1 MSVPTR
7 RTYLLVP
14 NISPSEVHPQ
24 LVRKS
29 GRKYELVTSLAGSNT
44 VSFPLEA
51 RDTAECVMFLK
62 KEYVWKGASDSTE
75 GQSTAKPQTKV
86 VYEAVDTRQ
95 TGLQM
100 LQPSKFLDFRYKGRL
115 ERDDVVSFFESV
127 ALGKRPPLDLENLDF
142 RQELYPKVFAR
153 DYVHASIPIE

>member
-1 MSVPTR
+1 MSLPTR

-14 NISPSEVHPQ
+14 NLSASETPPQ
-24 LVRKS
+24 LVRKA
-29 GRKYELVTSLAGSNT
+29 GRKYELVTSLPGANT

-51 RDTAECVMFLK
+51 RDSPECVLFVK
-62 KEYVWKGASDSTE
+62 KEYVWKGTTDSTE
-75 GQSTAKPQTKV
+75 GESTAAPQVKI
-86 VYEAVDTRQ
+86 VYEPVDTRQ

-127 ALGKRPPLDLENLDF
+127 ALGKKPPLDMESLDF